1 VGQGAALLGVYSLG
15 LAVPFWLAAAFS
27 GLFMAFLVR
36 FRRHLGLMEKI
47 IGVLLILT
55 GLAFI
60 FGYVGDIS
68 AWFQQTFPVLMK
80 IG

>member
-1 VGQGAALLGVYSLG
+1 
-15 LAVPFWLAAAFS
+15 
-27 GLFMAFLVR
+27 
-36 FRRHLGLMEKI
+36 MERI